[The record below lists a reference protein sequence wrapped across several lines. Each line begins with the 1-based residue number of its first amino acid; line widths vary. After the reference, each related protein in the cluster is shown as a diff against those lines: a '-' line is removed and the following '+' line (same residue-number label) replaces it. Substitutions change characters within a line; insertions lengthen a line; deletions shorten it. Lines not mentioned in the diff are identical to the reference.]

1 MEIIDRATLIAEEY
15 LDERG
20 IEIVEV
26 IYRREQQGM
35 VLRLVVDK
43 PEGITIAECE
53 EINNF
58 LSAELDKQDIIQE
71 RYVLEV
77 SSPGLDRPIKTE
89 RDFER
94 AMGKQLEITTYE
106 RIDDRKTHE
115 GRFLGMDK
123 ENIVIEKDG
132 VSVVIPKNKI
142 ALARLKIDF

>member
-1 MEIIDRATLIAEEY
+1 MEIIDRVALIAEEY

-20 IEIVEV
+20 IEIVEI

-43 PEGITIAECE
+43 PEGITIDECE

-58 LSAELDKQDIIQE
+58 LSLELDKQDIIQE

-77 SSPGLDRPIKTE
+77 SSPGIDRPIKTE

-94 AMGKQLEITTYE
+94 AMGKELEITTYE
-106 RIDDRKTHE
+106 RIDDRKAHE
-115 GRFLGMDK
+115 GRLLGMDK

-142 ALARLKIDF
+142 ALARLKIEL